1 MSDQTAA
8 PADSSKAAAA
18 PSPKTRK
25 KRGEGIEAQRVNA
38 RLAGFDIEKSEAWK
52 TIQRQ
57 FTVGVTHTELKSI
70 AQILCDQLSIK
81 LDRDASRDN
90 RVLVKWFDENWE
102 KIKPILHTIHLRD
115 DHDNVIGA

>member
-1 MSDQTAA
+1 MSEQA
-8 PADSSKAAAA
+8 PAESPKAPAA
-18 PSPKTRK
+18 STGKTRK
-25 KRGEGIEAQRVNA
+25 KRGEGIEAQRVNT
-38 RLAGFDIEKSEAWK
+38 RLQGFDLEKSEAWK
-52 TIQRQ
+52 TIQHQ

-70 AQILCDQLSIK
+70 AQILCDQLTIK

-90 RVLVKWFDENWE
+90 RVLVKWFDENWA